1 MNQPSDP
8 YAAMRQEQDAQAP
21 YLLTATH
28 KAILDEWRRLAVP
41 VWRERDHLRVYRTA
55 DGHAC
60 SRLGQLR
67 EDQAQTLLT
76 WLRTQP
82 TANPQWHAEAT
93 P

>member
-1 MNQPSDP
+1 MNRPDP

-28 KAILDEWRRLAVP
+28 RAILSEWGRLAVP
-41 VWRERDHLRVYRTA
+41 VWRERDHLRPYRTP
-55 DGHAC
+55 DGRPV
-60 SRLGQLR
+60 SRLGQLS
-67 EDQAQTLLT
+67 EDQGQALLA

-82 TANPQWHAEAT
+82 TANPQWQQEAH